1 MVVGVVLLG
10 LGWSASTVAG
20 STLLTESTSIDKRA
34 SRQGVSDLLMSGSGA
49 AGGALAG
56 VALALMGYSGLSFA
70 ALALVVSV
78 LIRVFVTSSARN
90 QAPPSRGDYVTY
102 DI

>member
-1 MVVGVVLLG
+1 
-10 LGWSASTVAG
+10 
-20 STLLTESTSIDKRA
+20 
-34 SRQGVSDLLMSGSGA
+34 MSGSGA